1 MSDQIKQAFMIY
13 SSKKNYSFS
22 IVIPTYN
29 EQDNIAN
36 CLESILNQNY
46 DRRLVD
52 VVIVDGQSSDNT
64 IFKIKEY
71 QQKFSNISFLE
82 NPVRKTPTSLNIG
95 IKQAK
100 GEIIV
105 ILGAHASLDPDFI
118 YFNNKYLNEMNLKV
132 TGGTQINI
140 GFNFVQ
146 KAIALAMEN
155 PFGMGSAPYRWSK
168 KEQFVDT
175 VVYAAYKREL
185 FDEIGYFEENFSI
198 SEDAE
203 LNWRIRKAGHK
214 IFFSPNI
221 KSYYHPRRTVPKFIQ
236 QMFRYGI
243 LRVHM
248 FKKHKSAVKITHLV
262 PPLFVFMLITL
273 LVLTLASFL
282 NPIVILAV
290 LLSYFLVNLLSV
302 LLKTTKKN
310 LHFIPLISFLIFLL
324 HFSWGLGFIVG
335 LFLPRSK
342 RW

>member
-1 MSDQIKQAFMIY
+1 MIN

-36 CLESILNQNY
+36 CLDSILKQNY
-46 DRRLVD
+46 DKSLVEI
-52 VVIVDGQSSDNT
+52 VIVDGQSSDKT
-64 IFKIKEY
+64 ISKIKEY
-71 QQKFSNISFLE
+71 QQKFSNISLLE

-118 YFNNKYLNEMNLKV
+118 YFNNKYLIEKDLKV

-168 KEQFVDT
+168 KEKFVDT

-185 FDEIGYFEENFSI
+185 FDEIGYFEENFAI

-221 KSYYHPRRTVPKFIQ
+221 KSYYHPRRTVTKFIQ

-248 FKKHKSAVKITHLV
+248 FKKHKSAVKITHTI
-262 PPLFVFMLITL
+262 PPSFVFVLIAL
-273 LVLTLASFL
+273 FVLTLTSVLNLVFL
-282 NPIVILAV
+282 SAV
-290 LLSYFLVNLLSV
+290 LISYFLVNLLSV
-302 LLKTTKKN
+302 LLKTSREN
-310 LHFIPLISFLIFLL
+310 LKFIPLVSFLIFLL
-324 HFSWGLGFIVG
+324 HFSWGLGFLVG

>member
-1 MSDQIKQAFMIY
+1 MIV
-13 SSKKNYSFS
+13 SSKNNYSFS

-29 EQDNIAN
+29 EQDNITN
-36 CLESILNQNY
+36 CLDSIFKQNY
-46 DRRLVD
+46 DKSLVD
-52 VVIVDGQSSDNT
+52 VVIVDGQSSDKT
-64 IFKIKEY
+64 ISKIKEY
-71 QQKFSNISFLE
+71 QQKFSNISLLE

-118 YFNNKYLNEMNLKV
+118 YFNNKYLNEMDLKV

-214 IFFSPNI
+214 IFFHPNI
-221 KSYYHPRRTVPKFIQ
+221 KSYYHPRRTVAKFIQ

-248 FKKHKSAVKITHLV
+248 FKKHKSAVKITHII
-262 PPLFVFMLITL
+262 PPAFVVTIVLLLIL
-273 LVLTLASFL
+273 SLASALHPVFL
-282 NPIVILAV
+282 AAV
-290 LLSYFLVNLLSV
+290 LISYFLVNLLSV
-302 LLKTTKKN
+302 ILKSTKEN
-310 LHFIPLISFLIFLL
+310 LHFVPLVSFLIFLL
-324 HFSWGLGFIVG
+324 HFSWGLGFLVG

>member
-1 MSDQIKQAFMIY
+1 MTD
-13 SSKKNYSFS
+13 SSKKKYSFS

-36 CLESILNQNY
+36 CLDSIFNQNY
-46 DRRLVD
+46 DKSLVD
-52 VVIVDGQSSDNT
+52 VVFVDGHSSDNT
-64 IFKIKEY
+64 ISKIKDY
-71 QQKFSNISFLE
+71 QQKFTNISLLE
-82 NPVRKTPTSLNIG
+82 NPVKKTPTSLNIG

-100 GEIIV
+100 GEIII
-105 ILGAHASLDPDFI
+105 ILGAHASLNPDFI
-118 YFNNKYLNEMNLKV
+118 FFNNKYLNEKNVKV

-146 KAIALAMEN
+146 KAIAAAMEN
-155 PFGMGSAPYRWSK
+155 PFAMGSAPYRWSK

-185 FDEIGYFEENFSI
+185 FEEIGYFEENFAI

-221 KSYYHPRRTVPKFIQ
+221 KSYYHPRRTIAKFIQ

-248 FKKHKSAVKITHLV
+248 FKKHKSAVKITHIIPPVFVVTLV
-262 PPLFVFMLITL
+262 TISI
-273 LVLTLASFL
+273 LTLATVLDPIFL
-282 NPIVILAV
+282 AAV
-290 LLSYFLVNLLSV
+290 LISYFLVNLLSV
-302 LLKTTKKN
+302 LLKSTKEN
-310 LHFIPLISFLIFLL
+310 LLFVPLVSFLIFLL